1 MELREK
7 NSRGA
12 VPHRVLRAP
21 VAGQRDAED
30 ICKDAEDVAS
40 VGDGRG
46 RVEIK
51 IGRDVVEEAVRR
63 EAVSAAAIT
72 HHYAR
77 GAFFIVV
84 CTAPLVAGE
93 ASPLPAAGAPVADGL
108 CVETKTVAQRGHR
121 GCANA
126 TNRHRAKRVEL
137 TTS

>member
-1 MELREK
+1 M
-7 NSRGA
+7 
-12 VPHRVLRAP
+12 LRAP

-72 HHYAR
+72 HHHYVR

-84 CTAPLVAGE
+84 CPAPLVAGE
-93 ASPLPAAGAPVADGL
+93 VSSLPAAGAPVADGL
-108 CVETKTVAQRGHR
+108 RVETKTVAQRGHR